1 MTNTI
6 EVLNG
11 VKWNAAVRVDKYS
24 SDQLSWLSKS
34 TSMPLSTVENYTG
47 DELRKYFE
55 PEETVEA
62 KGNLLTYVGLA
73 YLLSAFTGVT
83 TTTSSAQLANG
94 FLPVGV
100 GDGGGS
106 VPTAAVTD
114 SDLTASTNKYYN
126 PVDATYPA
134 VGAAGSTAGVLTIQS
149 TFTSGVAN
157 FAWNEWAIYGS
168 TASFTAGTSTKP
180 ASSTMINHKGT
191 SLGTKVSGNVWTLSA
206 TITFS

>member
-1 MTNTI
+1 MNKELELETGI
-6 EVLNG
+6 
-11 VKWNAAVRVDKYS
+11 KWNAAVRVDKYS
-24 SDQLSWLSKS
+24 AEQLKWLSDRIGQPLSVVENFRGDQLRCWF
-34 TSMPLSTVENYTG
+34 G
-47 DELRKYFE
+47 
-55 PEETVEA
+55 PEEQAEA

-73 YLLSAFTGVT
+73 YLLSVITGLTT
-83 TTTSSAQLANG
+83 TTTSSQLAFG

-114 SDLTASTNKYYN
+114 SDLTASTNKYYS
-126 PVDATYPA
+126 PVDSTYPA
-134 VGAAGSTAGVLTIQS
+134 VGAAGSTAGILTIQS

-157 FAWNEWAIYGS
+157 FAWNEWGLYGS
-168 TASFTAGTSTKP
+168 TSTFTTGTATKP
-180 ASSTMINHKGT
+180 STATMINHKGV